1 MVMKRT
7 KHSTVRLHEADRAS
21 LAAHFLALGE
31 EDRRLRFGVNLPDVS
46 LRAYVARL
54 DFRSD
59 RLFGVHDGNM
69 ELVAVAHAA
78 PGEAGS
84 ELGLSVLPGWRG
96 QGVGN
101 ALFRRAVSFLRKR
114 GTQAVFVHCL
124 AENAAMLHLARKNGM
139 HVAFSGGEADAYLA
153 LQPSGLL
160 EPEALQVLA
169 FGKVNRDG
177 VVG

>member
-1 MVMKRT
+1 MKRT
-7 KHSTVRLHEADRAS
+7 KHATVRLHEADRAS
-21 LAAHFLALGE
+21 LAAHFLALGP
-31 EDRRLRFGVNLPDVS
+31 EDRRLRFGLSLADES
-46 LRAYVARL
+46 LRDYVARL
-54 DFRSD
+54 DFRHD
-59 RLFGVHDGNM
+59 RLFGVHDGNL
-69 ELVAVAHAA
+69 ELVAVVHAA

-96 QGVGN
+96 QGVGD

-139 HVAFSGGEADAYLA
+139 KIVFSSGEADAYLA

-160 EPEALQVLA
+160 EPQPLQVLA
-169 FGKVNRDG
+169 LGKMN
-177 VVG
+177 